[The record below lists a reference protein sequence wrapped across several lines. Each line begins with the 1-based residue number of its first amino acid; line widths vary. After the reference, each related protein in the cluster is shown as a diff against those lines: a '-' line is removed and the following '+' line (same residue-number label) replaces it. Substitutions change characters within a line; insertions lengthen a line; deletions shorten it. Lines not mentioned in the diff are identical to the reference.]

1 MDYII
6 EQPSKKSVT
15 SNNDDMQFI
24 IEPPKKKPKTAE
36 QIGRELPS
44 PLQGGVNAVTQG
56 LMFNLGDEAYG
67 ALGGIGAA
75 LTGNDIAENY
85 RYNRDLVRGMSKQ
98 YKEDY
103 PTTAT
108 LSELLTG
115 IPSAVLLPMPKAK
128 ALSAT
133 ASKAA
138 QVLNQS
144 KNVAKGGAL
153 YGGLSGFGGSE
164 ADTALGVLSDTA
176 SSAAISGGLGGV
188 MTPLAMGIGAVG
200 SNVAQRI
207 SDKSASDF
215 AKRKVAES
223 FLRSAEGQAQ
233 LFERGVPRGQNAAGT
248 TLYDDAITNPMEYY
262 ARRMEK
268 MPKGTPV
275 GAVAKEPMSL
285 LDTTAT
291 MTGSVSTKVA
301 KKQELLKNK
310 EAQRMLG
317 YAEEAIG
324 KGRPDFN
331 NTISNLEQKALADSK
346 PYYDQ
351 LKGVT
356 VKADTE
362 LRGLL
367 ERAVP
372 FFKEAE
378 TSAIIKGDKSAL
390 LKDVLS
396 GKTDDV
402 LFDKLRKLKSTL
414 YDIQSAEKIAGKG
427 DRARD
432 VSDLRV
438 ALIKKLEDLSP
449 KTHSGESIFKLADG
463 LYSSPSQMRDKVIL
477 GRNALKMDAM
487 DLRDEIAT
495 MTTSDKDAFML
506 GVFQAI
512 KDMTGEKAGRTT
524 IMQAFENPAIAEKL
538 KTALGKD
545 YRKFASPVAA
555 EFRLR
560 KFYSIDKGSQTAKRL
575 AGMEDLGLD
584 AATDVAN
591 MAKSAGGGSAT
602 GFLQAAQGLGRKLV
616 VPESTRTQIGNLLLS
631 DNPQTLRD
639 LSKIASELQKQRA
652 QNAIRYG
659 ATFGGLLQGLQ

>member
-56 LMFNLGDEAYG
+56 LMFNLGDEVYG
-67 ALGGIGAA
+67 ALGGLGAA

-115 IPSAVLLPMPKAK
+115 IPSAVFLPMPKAK

-164 ADTALGVLSDTA
+164 SDTALGVLGDTA

-275 GAVAKEPMSL
+275 GAVAKEPMNL

-331 NTISNLEQKALADSK
+331 TTISNLEQKALADSK

-351 LKGVT
+351 LKGVS
-356 VKADTE
+356 VGVDDG
-362 LRGLL
+362 LRTLL
-367 ERAVP
+367 ERAKP
-372 FFKEAE
+372 FFKESNLRA
-378 TSAIIKGDKSAL
+378 TVSGDKTNSL
-390 LKDVLS
+390 DDVLS
-396 GKTDDV
+396 GGQNI
-402 LFDKLRKLKSTL
+402 KLEKLDILKQTL
-414 YDIQSAEKIAGKG
+414 YDMESSLKQSGERGFSRSVGNLRKELIAKIN
-427 DRARD
+427 
-432 VSDLRV
+432 
-438 ALIKKLEDLSP
+438 ELSP
-449 KTHSGESIFKLADG
+449 KTQGGESIYKLANEA
-463 LYSSPSQMRDKVIL
+463 YSSPKQMQDAVTL
-477 GRNALKMDAM
+477 GRDALKMDAM
-487 DLRDEIAT
+487 DLRDELAT
-495 MTTSDKDAFML
+495 MGKSDKDAFML
-506 GVFQAI
+506 GVFQGL
-512 KDMTGEKAGRTT
+512 KDKIGGKAGRSE
-524 IMQAFENPAIAEKL
+524 IMGAFENPAIAEKL

-560 KFYSIDKGSQTAKRL
+560 KFYGVGGNSKTAQRL

-652 QNAIRYG
+652 QNAVRYG

>member
-67 ALGGIGAA
+67 ALGGLGAA

-331 NTISNLEQKALADSK
+331 RTVSDLEQKALADSK

-351 LKGVT
+351 LKDVSVGV
-356 VKADTE
+356 DDG
-362 LRGLL
+362 LRTLL
-367 ERAVP
+367 ERAKP
-372 FFKEAE
+372 FFNQSNLRA
-378 TSAIIKGDKSAL
+378 TVSGDKTNSL
-390 LKDVLS
+390 DDVLS
-396 GKTDDV
+396 GGQNV
-402 LFDKLRKLKSTL
+402 KLEKLDILKQTL
-414 YDIQSAEKIAGKG
+414 YDMESSLKQSGERGFSRSVGNLRKDLIAKIN
-427 DRARD
+427 
-432 VSDLRV
+432 
-438 ALIKKLEDLSP
+438 ELSP
-449 KTHSGESIFKLADG
+449 KTQSGESIYKLANEA
-463 LYSSPSQMRDKVIL
+463 YSSPKQMQDAVIL
-477 GRNALKMDAM
+477 GRDALKMDAM
-487 DLRDEIAT
+487 DLRDELAT
-495 MTTSDKDAFML
+495 MGKSDKDAFML
-506 GVFQAI
+506 GVFQGL
-512 KDMTGEKAGRTT
+512 KDKIGGKAGRSE
-524 IMQAFENPAIAEKL
+524 IMGAFENPAIAEKL

-560 KFYSIDKGSQTAKRL
+560 KFYGVGGNSKTAQRL

>member
-44 PLQGGVNAVTQG
+44 PLQGGVNAISQG

-67 ALGGIGAA
+67 ALGGLGAA
-75 LTGNDIAENY
+75 LTGKDIAENY

-144 KNVAKGGAL
+144 ANVAKGGAL

-164 ADTALGVLSDTA
+164 ADTALGVLGDTA
-176 SSAAISGGLGGV
+176 SSAAISGVLGGV
-188 MTPLAMGIGAVG
+188 MTPLAMGIGGVG
-200 SNVAQRI
+200 SNIAQRV
-207 SDKSASDF
+207 SENAASNF

-351 LKGVT
+351 LKGVS
-356 VKADTE
+356 VGVDDG
-362 LRGLL
+362 LRTLL
-367 ERAVP
+367 ERAKP
-372 FFKEAE
+372 FFNQSNLRA
-378 TSAIIKGDKSAL
+378 TVSGDKTNSL
-390 LKDVLS
+390 DDVLS
-396 GKTDDV
+396 GGQNI
-402 LFDKLRKLKSTL
+402 KLEKLDILKQTL
-414 YDIQSAEKIAGKG
+414 YDMESSLKQSGERGFSRSVGNLRKDLIAKIN
-427 DRARD
+427 
-432 VSDLRV
+432 
-438 ALIKKLEDLSP
+438 ELSP
-449 KTHSGESIFKLADG
+449 KTQSGESVYKLANEA
-463 LYSSPSQMRDKVIL
+463 YSSPKQMQDAVIL
-477 GRNALKMDAM
+477 GRDALKMDAM
-487 DLRDEIAT
+487 DLRDELAT
-495 MTTSDKDAFML
+495 MGKSDKDAFML
-506 GVFQAI
+506 GVFQGL
-512 KDMTGEKAGRTT
+512 KDKIGGKAGRSE
-524 IMQAFENPAIAEKL
+524 IMGAFENPAIAEKL

-560 KFYSIDKGSQTAKRL
+560 KFYGVGGNSKTAQRL

>member
-15 SNNDDMQFI
+15 SNNGDMQFI
-24 IEPPKKKPKTAE
+24 IEPPKNKPKTAE

-67 ALGGIGAA
+67 ALGGLGAA

-115 IPSAVLLPMPKAK
+115 IPSAVLLPMAKAK

-153 YGGLSGFGGSE
+153 YGGLSGFGGSKS
-164 ADTALGVLSDTA
+164 DTALGVLGDTA

-188 MTPLAMGIGAVG
+188 MTPLAMGIGGVG
-200 SNVAQRI
+200 SNIAQRV
-207 SDKSASDF
+207 SENAASNF

-233 LFERGVPRGQNAAGT
+233 LFERGVPRGQNVSGT

-275 GAVAKEPMSL
+275 GAVAREPMNL

-317 YAEEAIG
+317 YAENAIG

-331 NTISNLEQKALADSK
+331 TTISNLEQKALADSK

-351 LKGVT
+351 LKGVS
-356 VKADTE
+356 VGVDDG
-362 LRGLL
+362 LRTLL
-367 ERAVP
+367 ERAKP
-372 FFKEAE
+372 FFSQSNLRA
-378 TSAIIKGDKSAL
+378 TVSGDKTNSL
-390 LKDVLS
+390 DDVLS
-396 GKTDDV
+396 GGQNV
-402 LFDKLRKLKSTL
+402 KLEKLDILKQTL
-414 YDIQSAEKIAGKG
+414 YDMESSLKQSGERGFSRSVGNLRKDLIAKIN
-427 DRARD
+427 
-432 VSDLRV
+432 
-438 ALIKKLEDLSP
+438 ELSP
-449 KTHSGESIFKLADG
+449 KTHGGESIYKLANEA
-463 LYSSPSQMRDKVIL
+463 YSSPKQMQDAVTL
-477 GRNALKMDAM
+477 GRDALKMDAM
-487 DLRDEIAT
+487 DLRDELAT
-495 MTTSDKDAFML
+495 MGKSDKDAFML
-506 GVFQAI
+506 GVFQGL
-512 KDMTGEKAGRTT
+512 KDKIGGKSGRSE
-524 IMQAFENPAIAEKL
+524 IMGAFENPAIAEKL

-560 KFYSIDKGSQTAKRL
+560 KFYGVGGNSKTAQRL

>member
-15 SNNDDMQFI
+15 SDNGDMQFI

-44 PLQGGVNAVTQG
+44 PLHGGVNAVTQG

-67 ALGGIGAA
+67 VLGGLGAA

-164 ADTALGVLSDTA
+164 SDTALGVLGDTA

-188 MTPLAMGIGAVG
+188 MTPLAMGIGGVG
-200 SNVAQRI
+200 SNIAQRV
-207 SDKSASDF
+207 SENAASNF

-233 LFERGVPRGQNAAGT
+233 LFER
-248 TLYDDAITNPMEYY
+248 DDAITNPMEYY

-275 GAVAKEPMSL
+275 GAVAREPMNL

-331 NTISNLEQKALADSK
+331 RTVSDLEQKALADSK

-351 LKGVT
+351 LKGVS
-356 VKADTE
+356 VGVDDE
-362 LRGLL
+362 LRTLL
-367 ERAVP
+367 ERAKP
-372 FFKEAE
+372 FFNQSNLRA
-378 TSAIIKGDKSAL
+378 TVSGDKTNSL
-390 LKDVLS
+390 DDVLS
-396 GKTDDV
+396 GGQNV
-402 LFDKLRKLKSTL
+402 KLEKLDILKQTL
-414 YDIQSAEKIAGKG
+414 YDMESSLKKSGERGFSLSVGNLRKDLIAKIN
-427 DRARD
+427 
-432 VSDLRV
+432 
-438 ALIKKLEDLSP
+438 ELSP
-449 KTHSGESIFKLADG
+449 KTQAGESIYKLANDA
-463 LYSSPSQMRDKVIL
+463 YSSPKQMQDAVIL
-477 GRNALKMDAM
+477 GRDALKMDAM
-487 DLRDEIAT
+487 DLRDELAT
-495 MTTSDKDAFML
+495 MGKSDKDAFML
-506 GVFQAI
+506 GVFQGL
-512 KDMTGEKAGRTT
+512 KDKIGGKAGRSE
-524 IMQAFENPAIAEKL
+524 IMGAFENPAIAEKL

-560 KFYSIDKGSQTAKRL
+560 KFYGVGGNSKTAQRL

-652 QNAIRYG
+652 QNAVRYG

>member
-15 SNNDDMQFI
+15 TNNDDMQFI

-67 ALGGIGAA
+67 ALGGLGAA

-108 LSELLTG
+108 LSGLLTG
-115 IPSAVLLPMPKAK
+115 IPSAVLLPMLKAK

-164 ADTALGVLSDTA
+164 ADTALGVLGDTA

-351 LKGVT
+351 LKDVS
-356 VKADTE
+356 VSVDDE
-362 LRGLL
+362 LRTLL
-367 ERAVP
+367 ERAKP
-372 FFKEAE
+372 FFSQSNLRA
-378 TSAIIKGDKSAL
+378 TVSGDKTNSL
-390 LKDVLS
+390 DDVLS
-396 GKTDDV
+396 GGQNV
-402 LFDKLRKLKSTL
+402 KLEKLDILKQTL
-414 YDIQSAEKIAGKG
+414 YDMESSLKQSGERGFSRSVGNLRKDLIAKIN
-427 DRARD
+427 
-432 VSDLRV
+432 
-438 ALIKKLEDLSP
+438 ELSP
-449 KTHSGESIFKLADG
+449 KTQSGESIYKLANEA
-463 LYSSPSQMRDKVIL
+463 YSSPKQMQDAVIL
-477 GRNALKMDAM
+477 GRDALKMDAM
-487 DLRDEIAT
+487 DLRDELAT
-495 MTTSDKDAFML
+495 MGKSDKDAFML
-506 GVFQAI
+506 GVFQGL
-512 KDMTGEKAGRTT
+512 KDKIGGKAGRSE
-524 IMQAFENPAIAEKL
+524 IMGAFENPAIAEKL

-560 KFYSIDKGSQTAKRL
+560 KFYGVGGNSKTAQRL

-652 QNAIRYG
+652 QNAVRYG

>member
-331 NTISNLEQKALADSK
+331 RTVSDLEQKALADSK

-351 LKGVT
+351 LKDVS
-356 VKADTE
+356 VSVDDE
-362 LRGLL
+362 LRTLL
-367 ERAVP
+367 ERAKP
-372 FFKEAE
+372 FFSQSNLRA
-378 TSAIIKGDKSAL
+378 TVSGDKTNSL
-390 LKDVLS
+390 DDVLS
-396 GKTDDV
+396 GGQNV
-402 LFDKLRKLKSTL
+402 KLEKLDILKQTL
-414 YDIQSAEKIAGKG
+414 YDMESSLKQSGERGFSRSVGNLRKDLIAKIN
-427 DRARD
+427 
-432 VSDLRV
+432 
-438 ALIKKLEDLSP
+438 ELSP
-449 KTHSGESIFKLADG
+449 KTQSGESIYKLANEA
-463 LYSSPSQMRDKVIL
+463 YSSPKQMQDAVIL
-477 GRNALKMDAM
+477 GRDALKMDAM
-487 DLRDEIAT
+487 DLRDELAT
-495 MTTSDKDAFML
+495 MGKSDKDAFML
-506 GVFQAI
+506 GVFQGL
-512 KDMTGEKAGRTT
+512 KDKIGGKAGRSE
-524 IMQAFENPAIAEKL
+524 IMGAFENPAIAEKL

-560 KFYSIDKGSQTAKRL
+560 KFYGVGGNSKTAQRL

>member
-15 SNNDDMQFI
+15 TNNDDMQFI

-67 ALGGIGAA
+67 ALGGLGAA

-108 LSELLTG
+108 LSEILTG

-133 ASKAA
+133 ASKAD

-164 ADTALGVLSDTA
+164 SDTALGVLGDTA
-176 SSAAISGGLGGV
+176 SSATISGGLGGV
-188 MTPLAMGIGAVG
+188 MTPLAMGIGGVG
-200 SNVAQRI
+200 SNIAQRV
-207 SDKSASDF
+207 SENAASNF

-275 GAVAKEPMSL
+275 GAVAKEPMNL

-331 NTISNLEQKALADSK
+331 RTVSDLEQKALADSK

-351 LKGVT
+351 LKDVS
-356 VKADTE
+356 VSVDDE
-362 LRGLL
+362 LRTLL
-367 ERAVP
+367 ERAKP
-372 FFKEAE
+372 FFSQSNLRA
-378 TSAIIKGDKSAL
+378 TVSGDKTNSL
-390 LKDVLS
+390 DDVLS
-396 GKTDDV
+396 GGQNV
-402 LFDKLRKLKSTL
+402 KLEKLDILKQTL
-414 YDIQSAEKIAGKG
+414 YDMESSLKQSGERGFSRSVGNLRKDLIAKIN
-427 DRARD
+427 
-432 VSDLRV
+432 
-438 ALIKKLEDLSP
+438 ELSP
-449 KTHSGESIFKLADG
+449 KTQSGESIYKLANEA
-463 LYSSPSQMRDKVIL
+463 YSSPKQMQDAVTL
-477 GRNALKMDAM
+477 GRDALKMDAM
-487 DLRDEIAT
+487 DLRDELAT
-495 MTTSDKDAFML
+495 MGKSDKDAFML
-506 GVFQAI
+506 GVFQGL
-512 KDMTGEKAGRTT
+512 KDKIGGKAGRSE
-524 IMQAFENPAIAEKL
+524 IMGAFENPAIAEKL

-560 KFYSIDKGSQTAKRL
+560 KFYGVGGNSKTAQRL

-652 QNAIRYG
+652 QNAVRYG

>member
-56 LMFNLGDEAYG
+56 LMFNLGDEVYG
-67 ALGGIGAA
+67 ALAGLGAA

-115 IPSAVLLPMPKAK
+115 IPSAVLLPIPKAK

-164 ADTALGVLSDTA
+164 SDTALGVLGNTA

-188 MTPLAMGIGAVG
+188 MTPLAMGIGGVG
-200 SNVAQRI
+200 SNIAQRV
-207 SDKSASDF
+207 SENAASNF

-331 NTISNLEQKALADSK
+331 NTISNLEKKALADSK

-351 LKGVT
+351 LKGVS
-356 VKADTE
+356 VGVDDG
-362 LRGLL
+362 LRTLL
-367 ERAVP
+367 ERAKP
-372 FFKEAE
+372 FFSQSNLRA
-378 TSAIIKGDKSAL
+378 TVSGDKTNSL
-390 LKDVLS
+390 DDVLS
-396 GKTDDV
+396 GGQNI
-402 LFDKLRKLKSTL
+402 KLEKLDILKQTL
-414 YDIQSAEKIAGKG
+414 YDMESSLKQSGERGFSRSVGNLRKDLIAKIN
-427 DRARD
+427 
-432 VSDLRV
+432 
-438 ALIKKLEDLSP
+438 ELSP
-449 KTHSGESIFKLADG
+449 KTQSGESVYKLANEA
-463 LYSSPSQMRDKVIL
+463 YSSPKQMQDAVIL
-477 GRNALKMDAM
+477 GRDALKMDAM
-487 DLRDEIAT
+487 DLRDELAT
-495 MTTSDKDAFML
+495 MGKSDKDAFML
-506 GVFQAI
+506 GVFQGL
-512 KDMTGEKAGRTT
+512 KDKIGGKAGRSE
-524 IMQAFENPAIAEKL
+524 IMGAFENPTIAEKL

-560 KFYSIDKGSQTAKRL
+560 KFYGVGGNSKTAQRL

-652 QNAIRYG
+652 QNAVRYG

>member
-6 EQPSKKSVT
+6 EQPSKKRVT

-56 LMFNLGDEAYG
+56 LMFNLGDEVAG
-67 ALGGIGAA
+67 LLGGLGAA
-75 LTGNDIAENY
+75 VTGNDIAENY

-98 YKEDY
+98 YKNDY

-108 LSELLTG
+108 LSEILTG

-144 KNVAKGGAL
+144 ANVAKGGAL

-164 ADTALGVLSDTA
+164 ADTALGVLGDTA

-188 MTPLAMGIGAVG
+188 MTPLAMGIGGVV
-200 SNVAQRI
+200 SNIAQRV
-207 SDKSASDF
+207 SENAASNF

-233 LFERGVPRGQNAAGT
+233 MFERGVPRGQNVSGT
-248 TLYDDAITNPMEYY
+248 TLFEDAITNPMEYY

-275 GAVAKEPMSL
+275 GAVAKEPMNL

-331 NTISNLEQKALADSK
+331 NTVSSLEQKALADSK
-346 PYYDQ
+346 PYYEQ
-351 LKGVT
+351 LKSVSVGV
-356 VKADTE
+356 DDG
-362 LRGLL
+362 LRTLL
-367 ERAVP
+367 ERARP
-372 FFKEAE
+372 FFKE
-378 TSAIIKGDKSAL
+378 SNLRAIVSGDKTNSL
-390 LKDVLS
+390 DDVLS
-396 GKTDDV
+396 GGQNV
-402 LFDKLRKLKSTL
+402 KLEKLDILKKTL
-414 YDIQSAEKIAGKG
+414 YDMESSLKKSGERGFSLSVGNLRKDLIAKIN
-427 DRARD
+427 
-432 VSDLRV
+432 
-438 ALIKKLEDLSP
+438 ELSP
-449 KTHSGESIFKLADG
+449 KTQAGESIYKLANDA
-463 LYSSPSQMRDKVIL
+463 YSSPKQMQDAVIL
-477 GRNALKMDAM
+477 GRDALKMDAM
-487 DLRDEIAT
+487 DLRDELAT
-495 MTTSDKDAFML
+495 MGKSDKDAFML
-506 GVFQAI
+506 GVFQGL
-512 KDMTGEKAGRTT
+512 KDKIGGKAGRSE
-524 IMQAFENPAIAEKL
+524 IMGAFENPAIAEKL

-560 KFYSIDKGSQTAKRL
+560 KFYGVGGNSKTAQRL

-652 QNAIRYG
+652 QNAVRYG

>member
-188 MTPLAMGIGAVG
+188 MTPLAMGIGGVG

-331 NTISNLEQKALADSK
+331 RTVSDLEQKALADSK

-351 LKGVT
+351 LKGVS
-356 VKADTE
+356 VGVDDE
-362 LRGLL
+362 LRTLL
-367 ERAVP
+367 ERAKP
-372 FFKEAE
+372 FFNQSNLRA
-378 TSAIIKGDKSAL
+378 TVSGDKTNSL
-390 LKDVLS
+390 DDVLS
-396 GKTDDV
+396 GGQNV
-402 LFDKLRKLKSTL
+402 KLEKLDILKQTL
-414 YDIQSAEKIAGKG
+414 YDMESSLKQSGERGFSRSVGNLRKDLIAKIN
-427 DRARD
+427 
-432 VSDLRV
+432 
-438 ALIKKLEDLSP
+438 ELSP
-449 KTHSGESIFKLADG
+449 KTQSGESIYKLANEA
-463 LYSSPSQMRDKVIL
+463 YSSPKQMQDAVIL
-477 GRNALKMDAM
+477 GRDALKMDAM
-487 DLRDEIAT
+487 DLRDELAT
-495 MTTSDKDAFML
+495 MGKSDKDAFML
-506 GVFQAI
+506 GVFQGL
-512 KDMTGEKAGRTT
+512 KDKIGGKAGRSE
-524 IMQAFENPAIAEKL
+524 IMGAFENPAIAEKL

-584 AATDVAN
+584 AAADVAN

-652 QNAIRYG
+652 QNAVRYG

>member
-164 ADTALGVLSDTA
+164 SDTALGVLGNTA

-188 MTPLAMGIGAVG
+188 MTPLAMGIGGVG
-200 SNVAQRI
+200 SNIAQRV
-207 SDKSASDF
+207 SENAASNF

-233 LFERGVPRGQNAAGT
+233 LFERGVPRGQNVSGT
-248 TLYDDAITNPMEYY
+248 TLFEDAITNPMEYY

-275 GAVAKEPMSL
+275 GAVAKEPMNL

-351 LKGVT
+351 LKGVS
-356 VKADTE
+356 VGVDDG
-362 LRGLL
+362 LRTLL
-367 ERAVP
+367 ERAKP
-372 FFKEAE
+372 FFNQSNLRA
-378 TSAIIKGDKSAL
+378 TVSGDKTNSL
-390 LKDVLS
+390 DDVLS
-396 GKTDDV
+396 GGQNI
-402 LFDKLRKLKSTL
+402 KLEKLDILKQTL
-414 YDIQSAEKIAGKG
+414 YDMESSLKQSGERGFSRSVGNLRKELIAKIN
-427 DRARD
+427 
-432 VSDLRV
+432 
-438 ALIKKLEDLSP
+438 ELSP
-449 KTHSGESIFKLADG
+449 KTQSGESIYKLANEA
-463 LYSSPSQMRDKVIL
+463 YSSPKQMQDAVTL
-477 GRNALKMDAM
+477 GRDALKMDAM
-487 DLRDEIAT
+487 DLRDELAT
-495 MTTSDKDAFML
+495 MGKSDKDAFML
-506 GVFQAI
+506 GVFQAL
-512 KDMTGEKAGRTT
+512 KDKIGGKAGRSE
-524 IMQAFENPAIAEKL
+524 IMGAFENPAITEKL

-560 KFYSIDKGSQTAKRL
+560 KFYGVGGNSKTAQRL

-584 AATDVAN
+584 AAVDVAN
-591 MAKSAGGGSAT
+591 MAKSAGGGS
-602 GFLQAAQGLGRKLV
+602 GIGVLQAAQGLGRKLV
-616 VPESTRTQIGNLLLS
+616 VPEATRTQIGNLLLS

-652 QNAIRYG
+652 QNAVRYG

>member
-15 SNNDDMQFI
+15 TNNDDMQFI

-67 ALGGIGAA
+67 ALGGLGAA

-108 LSELLTG
+108 LSEILTG

-133 ASKAA
+133 ASKAD

-164 ADTALGVLSDTA
+164 SDTALGVLGDTA
-176 SSAAISGGLGGV
+176 SSATISGGLGGV
-188 MTPLAMGIGAVG
+188 MTPLAMGIGGVG
-200 SNVAQRI
+200 SNIAQRV
-207 SDKSASDF
+207 SENAASNF

-233 LFERGVPRGQNAAGT
+233 LFERGVPRGQNAAGA

-275 GAVAKEPMSL
+275 GAVAREPMNL

-331 NTISNLEQKALADSK
+331 RTVSDLEQKALADSK

-351 LKGVT
+351 LKDVS
-356 VKADTE
+356 VSVDDE
-362 LRGLL
+362 LRTLL
-367 ERAVP
+367 ERAKP
-372 FFKEAE
+372 FFSQSNLRA
-378 TSAIIKGDKSAL
+378 TVSGDKTNSL
-390 LKDVLS
+390 DDVLS
-396 GKTDDV
+396 GGQNV
-402 LFDKLRKLKSTL
+402 KLEKLDILKQTL
-414 YDIQSAEKIAGKG
+414 YDMESSLKQSGERGFSRSVGNLRKDLIAKIN
-427 DRARD
+427 
-432 VSDLRV
+432 
-438 ALIKKLEDLSP
+438 ELSP
-449 KTHSGESIFKLADG
+449 KTQSGESIYKLANEA
-463 LYSSPSQMRDKVIL
+463 YSSPKQMQDAVTL
-477 GRNALKMDAM
+477 GRDALKMDAM
-487 DLRDEIAT
+487 DLRDELAT
-495 MTTSDKDAFML
+495 MGKSDKDAFML
-506 GVFQAI
+506 GVFQGL
-512 KDMTGEKAGRTT
+512 KDKIGGKAGRSE
-524 IMQAFENPAIAEKL
+524 IMGAFENPAIAEKL

-560 KFYSIDKGSQTAKRL
+560 KFYGVGGNSKTAQRL

-652 QNAIRYG
+652 QNAVRYG

>member
-67 ALGGIGAA
+67 ALGGLGAA

-115 IPSAVLLPMPKAK
+115 IPSAVLLPMPKVK

-153 YGGLSGFGGSE
+153 SGGLSGFGGSE
-164 ADTALGVLSDTA
+164 ADTALGVLGDTA

-188 MTPLAMGIGAVG
+188 MTPLAMGIGGVG
-200 SNVAQRI
+200 SNIAQRV
-207 SDKSASDF
+207 SENAASNF

-524 IMQAFENPAIAEKL
+524 IMGAFENPAIAEKL

-560 KFYSIDKGSQTAKRL
+560 KFYGVGGNSKTAQRL

-652 QNAIRYG
+652 QNAVRYG